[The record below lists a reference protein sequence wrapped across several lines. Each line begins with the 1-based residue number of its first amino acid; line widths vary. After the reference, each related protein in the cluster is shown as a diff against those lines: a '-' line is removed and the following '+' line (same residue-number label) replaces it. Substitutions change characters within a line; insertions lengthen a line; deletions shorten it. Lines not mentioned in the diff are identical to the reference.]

1 MVRSWTVKLS
11 MTKKLSLLT
20 GTVIQTEKGF
30 FYIKNAGRVRIP
42 TKKVLSS
49 WNFER
54 VVKTTEEQVA
64 HYPVTG
70 TLNFREGSLL
80 YCIADANY
88 YIVANREL
96 VKVEDPQ
103 TLIDHGMNRFGLGA
117 IWISKK
123 ERDLHKVAGA

>member
-1 MVRSWTVKLS
+1 MVNSLTANGKLN
-11 MTKKLSLLT
+11 LLT
-20 GTVIQTEKGF
+20 GTVIETEKGF

-54 VVKTTEEQVA
+54 VVKVSEERVA

-70 TLNFREGSLL
+70 TLQFREGSLL
-80 YCIADANY
+80 YCIADASY
-88 YIVANREL
+88 YIVSNREL
-96 VKVEDPQ
+96 VRVEDPQ
-103 TLIDHGMNRFGLGA
+103 TLVDHGMNRFGLGA

-123 ERDLHKVAGA
+123 ERNLHKVAGA